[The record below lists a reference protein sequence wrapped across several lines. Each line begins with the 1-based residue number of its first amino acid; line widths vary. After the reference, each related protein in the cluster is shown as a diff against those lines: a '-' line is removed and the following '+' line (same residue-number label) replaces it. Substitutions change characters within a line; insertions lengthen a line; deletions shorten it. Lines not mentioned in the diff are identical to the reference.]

1 MIEHLQFE
9 WHLCQIHPIHLA
21 NRLVPSAAS
30 SSCFS
35 LSAKYNLA
43 MPGISGLSAVMRI
56 FIHSVLERDTS
67 SSSVIFAD
75 ILVPTQAI
83 KVHMHCHNLR
93 SESPNFNSFNI
104 VSTDWHWL
112 LLLVTCVRDA
122 SQHDPTPSNPLPNV
136 QTQILI

>member
-1 MIEHLQFE
+1 MKNLQTAFPLGSPGFYDLSMNQNIEHLQFE
-9 WHLCQIHPIHLA
+9 WHLCQIHPSHLA

-35 LSAKYNLA
+35 LSSKYNLA

-83 KVHMHCHNLR
+83 KVHIATILEVKTPILLR
-93 SESPNFNSFNI
+93 LI
-104 VSTDWHWL
+104 L
-112 LLLVTCVRDA
+112 YA
-122 SQHDPTPSNPLPNV
+122 
-136 QTQILI
+136 QIGIGYCCW

>member
-1 MIEHLQFE
+1 MFFSI
-9 WHLCQIHPIHLA
+9 CQVQSGNARDKRVICRDENIHT
-21 NRLVPSAAS
+21 
-30 SSCFS
+30 FS
-35 LSAKYNLA
+35 T
-43 MPGISGLSAVMRI
+43 R
-56 FIHSVLERDTS
+56 ERDTS

-93 SESPNFNSFNI
+93 SENPNFNSFNI